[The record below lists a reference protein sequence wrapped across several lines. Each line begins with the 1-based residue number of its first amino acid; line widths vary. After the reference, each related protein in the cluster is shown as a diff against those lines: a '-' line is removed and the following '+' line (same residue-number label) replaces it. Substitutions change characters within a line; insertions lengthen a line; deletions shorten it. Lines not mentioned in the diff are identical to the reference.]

1 VAPPFL
7 RIEFA
12 PNAATT
18 EVNKLLKYSV
28 ELVFATNNAH
38 KLNEVRAIAGARFS
52 IISLKE
58 LGCSDEIPE
67 TGETLMEN
75 ALQKANYIHDKFQR
89 NCFADDTGL
98 EIEALDGRPGVYS
111 ARYAGEHCSFQDN
124 VRKVLHELQGTTNR
138 KACFKT
144 VIALILEDKNYFFE
158 GKIEGEIIENEKG
171 ENGFG
176 YDPVFKPLGYDKTF
190 AEMTDTEKNS
200 ISHRAL
206 ATRKLN
212 DFLQTCPILK

>member
-1 VAPPFL
+1 
-7 RIEFA
+7 
-12 PNAATT
+12 
-18 EVNKLLKYSV
+18 V

-38 KLNEVRAIAGARFS
+38 KLSEVRAIAGARFS
-52 IISLKE
+52 IISLKK
-58 LGCSDEIPE
+58 LGCFDEIPE
-67 TGETLMEN
+67 TGVTLTAN
-75 ALQKANYIHDKFQR
+75 ALQKAKYIHDRFQC

-124 VRKVLHELQGTTNR
+124 IQKVLRELQGATNR

-144 VIALILEDKNYFFE
+144 VIALILDDKNYFFE
-158 GKIEGEIIENEKG
+158 GKIDGEIIETEKG
-171 ENGFG
+171 MEGFG

-190 AEMTDTEKNS
+190 AEMSESEKNS

-206 ATRKLN
+206 ATQKLN
-212 DFLQTCPILK
+212 DFLQTCNISK

>member
-1 VAPPFL
+1 
-7 RIEFA
+7 
-12 PNAATT
+12 
-18 EVNKLLKYSV
+18 V

-58 LGCSDEIPE
+58 LGCFDEIPE
-67 TGETLMEN
+67 TGTTLNVN
-75 ALQKANYIHDKFQR
+75 ALQKATYIHNKFHC

-124 VRKVLHELQGTTNR
+124 VKKVLHELQGVANR
-138 KACFKT
+138 KACFRT
-144 VIALILEDKNYFFE
+144 VIALILEEKNYFFE
-158 GKIEGEIIENEKG
+158 GKIEGEIINTEKG
-171 ENGFG
+171 TKGFG
-176 YDPVFKPLGYDKTF
+176 YDPVFRPLGYDKTF
-190 AEMTDTEKNS
+190 AEMTDEEKNS

-206 ATRKLN
+206 AVKKLN

>member
-1 VAPPFL
+1 
-7 RIEFA
+7 
-12 PNAATT
+12 
-18 EVNKLLKYSV
+18 LKYSV

-52 IISLKE
+52 IISLNE
-58 LGCSDEIPE
+58 LGCFDEIPE
-67 TGETLMEN
+67 TGNTLIAN
-75 ALQKANYIHDKFQR
+75 ALQKAKYVHDRFHC

-98 EIEALDGRPGVYS
+98 EIEALNGRPGVYS
-111 ARYAGEHCSFQDN
+111 ARYAGEHCAFKDN
-124 VRKVLHELQGTTNR
+124 IDKVLRELQGITNR

-144 VIALILEDKNYFFE
+144 VIALILNDETYFFE

-171 ENGFG
+171 TNGFG

-190 AEMTDTEKNS
+190 AEMTDVEKNS

-206 ATRKLN
+206 ATKQLN
-212 DFLQTCPILK
+212 DFLQICNISK

>member
-1 VAPPFL
+1 VLQFL
-7 RIEFA
+7 PIEFA
-12 PNAATT
+12 RNVVTT
-18 EVNKLLKYSV
+18 EENKLLKYSV

-38 KLNEVRAIAGARFS
+38 KLSEVRAIVGTRFS

-58 LGCSDEIPE
+58 LGCFDEIPE
-67 TGETLMEN
+67 TGVTLTEN
-75 ALQKANYIHDKFQR
+75 ALQKAKYIHDKFQC

-124 VRKVLHELQGTTNR
+124 IQKVLQELQDATDR

-144 VIALILEDKNYFFE
+144 VIALILEGKNYFFE
-158 GKIEGEIIENEKG
+158 GKIYGEIIKEKRG
-171 ENGFG
+171 AQGFG
-176 YDPVFKPLGYDKTF
+176 YDPIFRPLGYEKTF
-190 AEMTDTEKNS
+190 AEMTEVEKNS

-206 ATRKLN
+206 ATKKLN
-212 DFLQTCPILK
+212 DFLQTCHI

>member
-1 VAPPFL
+1 VAPPFWPT
-7 RIEFA
+7 EFVR
-12 PNAATT
+12 NVATT
-18 EVNKLLKYSV
+18 EVNKPLKYSV

-58 LGCSDEIPE
+58 LECYDEIPE
-67 TGETLMEN
+67 TGITLVEN
-75 ALQKANYIHDKFQR
+75 ALQKAKYIHDKFHC

-98 EIEALDGRPGVYS
+98 EIEALNGRPGVYS
-111 ARYAGEHCSFQDN
+111 ARYAGEHCSFRDN
-124 VRKVLHELQGTTNR
+124 IQKVLHEMQGVANR

-144 VIALILEDKNYFFE
+144 VIALILNEVNYFFE
-158 GKIEGEIIENEKG
+158 GKIDGEIIENEKG
-171 ENGFG
+171 TNGFG

-190 AEMTDTEKNS
+190 AEMTDAEKNS

-206 ATRKLN
+206 ATKKLN
-212 DFLQTCPILK
+212 DFLQTCPLLK